1 MSTETDINNL
11 VLASR
16 VTGPQWTLASN
27 YEENEVMMHAVS
39 NQRPPGSQL
48 TLRPAPHTRPLTA
61 VCRKPVQAPMTEGTG
76 PESVSLTDPGI
87 RATWVTP
94 THVHL
99 LEIVFLWHFSTETNI
114 DSSC

>member
-39 NQRPPGSQL
+39 NQRP
-48 TLRPAPHTRPLTA
+48 A
-61 VCRKPVQAPMTEGTG
+61 V
-76 PESVSLTDPGI
+76 
-87 RATWVTP
+87 
-94 THVHL
+94 
-99 LEIVFLWHFSTETNI
+99 N
-114 DSSC
+114 